1 MSRLT
6 AAMFQR
12 FADPAAEM
20 RYRREQRTAQVK
32 FVRALM
38 LIAPAMLG
46 LYIVINPLFIEPS
59 FGAGMLVTSIA
70 MLPLLGFYYWYVGQP
85 GYAAN
90 RWIDVTIFSG
100 FAAVQFFFI
109 RFLWQS
115 GVSEWPFYAILCY
128 NQMLLLTY
136 ACLAF
141 SAAVREFAIWT
152 LISIAY
158 VVAVLLSL
166 DLPLGVT
173 VYTVAFYAPFAG
185 LVGYVNWAIDAKSRQ
200 LFDSGLKLDVE
211 KKKTEALLHNVLPQS
226 IAKRLQ
232 SGEAIADAFDDVS
245 ILFVDVVGFTN
256 LSKSMPA
263 TDLVTLLN
271 AYFSRADRGCD
282 LFGIEKVKTI
292 GDAFMAVSGA
302 ILPTPRP
309 AKAMVDFACYLI
321 GAAQELSDEFGL
333 DFKLRV
339 GINTGPVVGGVISS
353 KRMHY
358 DYWGDAI
365 NVAARMESAAPHNGI
380 TVSQSTWEATRDSYC
395 YLEPRSATLKG
406 LGVVP
411 VYDVDLRR

>member
-1 MSRLT
+1 MSRLI
-6 AAMFQR
+6 AAVFQR
-12 FADPAAEM
+12 FADPATEL
-20 RYRREQRTAQVK
+20 RYRREQRTSQVK

-46 LYIVINPLFIEPS
+46 LYIAINPLFIGPS
-59 FGAGMLVTSIA
+59 FGAGMLFTSII

-90 RWIDVTIFSG
+90 RWIDVTF
-100 FAAVQFFFI
+100 FAIIAGVQFFFI
-109 RFLWQS
+109 RYLWQS
-115 GVSEWPFYAILCY
+115 GVSGWPFYAILCY

-141 SAAVREFAIWT
+141 AAAVREFVIWT
-152 LISIAY
+152 LITIAY
-158 VVAVLLSL
+158 VIAILLSL
-166 DLPLGVT
+166 DLPPGVT

-185 LVGYVNWAIDAKSRQ
+185 LVGYLNWAIDDKSRQ
-200 LFDSGLKLDVE
+200 LFHGGLKLDAE
-211 KKKTEALLHNVLPQS
+211 RKKTETLLHNVLPQS
-226 IAKRLQ
+226 VARRLQ
-232 SGEAIADAFDDVS
+232 SGEAIADAFDEVS
-245 ILFVDVVGFTN
+245 ILFVDVVGFTK
-256 LSKSMPA
+256 LSKTMPA
-263 TDLVTLLN
+263 TELVTLLN

-302 ILPTPRP
+302 IVPTPKP
-309 AKAMVDFACYLI
+309 AKAMVDFACYLL
-321 GAAQELSDEFGL
+321 GAAKDLSREFGL

-358 DYWGDAI
+358 DYWGDSI

-380 TVSQSTWEATRDSYC
+380 TVSQSTWEATRDSYR
-395 YLEPRSATLKG
+395 YLEPRTATLKG
-406 LGVVP
+406 LGEVP
-411 VYDVDLRR
+411 VYDVDLRK

>member
-6 AAMFQR
+6 AAVFQR
-12 FADPAAEM
+12 FADPAAEQ
-20 RYRREQRTAQVK
+20 RYRREQRKSQVK

-46 LYIVINPLFIEPS
+46 LYIVINPLFIELS
-59 FGAGMLVTSIA
+59 FGVRMLVTSII

-85 GYAAN
+85 GYADN
-90 RWIDVTIFSG
+90 RWIDVTFFCVI
-100 FAAVQFFFI
+100 AAVQFFFI
-109 RFLWQS
+109 RYLWLS
-115 GVSEWPFYAILCY
+115 GVSGWPFYAILCY

-141 SAAVREFAIWT
+141 AAAVREFAIWT

-158 VVAVLLSL
+158 VVGTLLAL
-166 DLPLGVT
+166 DLPAGIT

-185 LVGYVNWAIDAKSRQ
+185 LVAYVNWAIDDKSRQ
-200 LFDSGLKLDVE
+200 LFLGGLTLDAE
-211 KKKTEALLHNVLPQS
+211 KKKTETLLHNVLPQS
-226 IAKRLQ
+226 VARRLQ
-232 SGEAIADAFDDVS
+232 SGEAIADAFDEVS
-245 ILFVDVVGFTN
+245 ILFVDVVGFTK
-256 LSKSMPA
+256 LSKTMPA
-263 TDLVTLLN
+263 TELLTLLN

-302 ILPTPRP
+302 IVPTPKP

-321 GAAQELSDEFGL
+321 GAADDLSREFGL

-358 DYWGDAI
+358 DYWGDSI

-380 TVSQSTWEATRDSYC
+380 TVSHSTWEATRDSYC
-395 YLEPRSATLKG
+395 YLEPRTAMLKG
-406 LGVVP
+406 LGEVP